1 MEKIYILTLGCPKNT
16 VDSEN
21 MAHILKIKGYEII
34 ADAQKADIIIINTC
48 SFIKDA
54 KEESVDAIL
63 QAAAMKEKKKHL
75 KIVVCGCLAQRYAA
89 ELEKEIPEADIIIGT
104 GNFYDIDKL
113 LSSKEKIHIDHIDRE
128 IVESGRLLSTPS
140 HYAYIKLAE
149 GCDKHCTYCIIPKIR
164 GRQRS
169 RKIED
174 IISEAQKLADNGVK
188 ELILIAQDTGEYG
201 TDIYDERSL
210 YKLLFELD
218 KIENLNWIRLL
229 YVYPETID
237 DQLIDVMANGKKIL
251 HYIDIPFQH
260 INNEILKAMGRHT
273 SSKQIRAIIQKLRNK
288 MPDIVIRS
296 SFITGF
302 PGESKDQVVE
312 LGEFLKEAK
321 LDRVGVFTY
330 SKEEGTPAAL
340 MKPQIKEAE
349 KMKRFDY
356 LMEIQEK
363 ISDKKLEKYI
373 DKNLEVVIEEKSED
387 GVYTGRS
394 FMDAPDIDGIVYV
407 SADDDLQIGS
417 FYSIIVNDSMEY
429 DLIGKNDKPN

>member
-21 MAHILKIKGYEII
+21 MAHILKDKGYEII
-34 ADAQKADIIIINTC
+34 ADAQKADVVIINTC

-63 QAAAMKEKKKHL
+63 QAAAMKEKNKHL

-113 LSSKEKIHIDHIDRE
+113 LSSKEKIHIDNIDRE

-174 IISEAQKLADNGVK
+174 IVSEAQKLVDSGVK

-201 TDIYDERSL
+201 TDLYSERSL
-210 YKLLFELD
+210 YKLLHELD
-218 KIENLNWIRLL
+218 KIEDLKWIRLL

-237 DQLIDVMANGKKIL
+237 DQLIDVMTNGKKIL
-251 HYIDIPFQH
+251 HYLDIPFQH
-260 INNEILKAMGRHT
+260 INNDILKAMGRHT
-273 SSKQIRAIIQKLRNK
+273 SSEQIRTIIQKLREK

-330 SKEEGTPAAL
+330 SKEEGTSAAL
-340 MKPQIKEAE
+340 MKNQIKEAE

-363 ISDKKLEKYI
+363 ISDNNLEKYI
-373 DKNLEVVIEEKSED
+373 DKNLEVVIEDRLED

-394 FMDAPDIDGIVYV
+394 FMDAPDIDGVVYV
-407 SADDDLQIGS
+407 YADDDLQIGS
-417 FYSIIVNDSMEY
+417 FHTVTVNDSMEY
-429 DLIGKNDKPN
+429 DLIGKNNNPN